1 MDYNAIV
8 QAVGAVGF
16 PIVACCGCFWMIN
29 TTMKELTNAIGNL
42 DTSIVKLTNKLER
55 GES

>member
-8 QAVGAVGF
+8 QAIGAVGF
-16 PIVACCGCFWMIN
+16 PIVACCGFFWMIN
-29 TTMKELTNAIGNL
+29 TTMKELTAAIGNL
-42 DTSIVKLTNKLER
+42 DTSIVKLTDKLER